1 MIFAITTLICA
12 LSISCIAAYF
22 SIIGLATIFPGSI
35 LAVIC
40 MGSALEVGKIIAA
53 LWLHKNWKI
62 APMAIKIYLSIAIF
76 VLMGITSMGIFGFL
90 SKSHIEHEQTSIE
103 SQALALQVDN
113 KISRQRDLIERQKA
127 LIDQNK
133 KSDQNLGEKSQEN
146 IKLEQAKITQISAQ
160 LDKDLEIDN
169 NTINKLKERLSSL
182 DQELSEI
189 KNKSGGLFSSKK
201 KDIELKVL
209 EQKEERESLFEKI
222 KGAEAR
228 ITKQRD
234 RSAELISEIRDTIKE
249 YQSIGFSTPEGTENK
264 IEAFNLNI
272 SKALDKIDELEQEKF
287 KYNDGTRQLE
297 AEVGPIK
304 YVAELISDFAGVE
317 FDINQAVRIVII
329 ILILVFDPLAILL
342 VLAAHISLLKQFP
355 DLAESE
361 TSVLAKSAELQIKVK
376 DLEKKETNIIE
387 RSKDIQ
393 QEEEILE
400 LKETHLEKYRHEISK
415 LKEESRQIKIQAE
428 KNKLSLEDTSPIKEE
443 IENLLKEKDDQL
455 KALNDI
461 KEEKRDIIFK
471 LKKFDQDCEEI
482 KSVFTNHKQN
492 KDRISDLKKG
502 LVKSEGSLIELKL
515 LAKSLE
521 KENEFLKSS
530 NGNNELL
537 SKENLKLKSQLE
549 KAMTES
555 SELKDLKAENLKLK
569 KRKSEQIE
577 KNIIFKS
584 KIGQNLY
591 QLQIPSELGG
601 THQFVKDGDFSKPEI
616 LNCQAIASEI
626 DEICP
631 ERKGPLLLKVFNTN
645 IKKYLDDRLDNRE
658 YKKNRPE
665 YNFIS

>member
-1 MIFAITTLICA
+1 
-12 LSISCIAAYF
+12 
-22 SIIGLATIFPGSI
+22 
-35 LAVIC
+35 
-40 MGSALEVGKIIAA
+40 MGTALEAGKIIAA

-76 VLMGITSMGIFGFL
+76 ILMGITSMGIFGFL

-113 KISRQRDLIERQKA
+113 KISRQRDFIERQKT

-146 IKLEQAKITQISAQ
+146 IRLEQDKITQISTQ

-169 NTINKLKERLSSL
+169 KTIDKLKERLSFL
-182 DQELSEI
+182 DQELRKI
-189 KNKSGGLFSSKK
+189 KDKSGGLFSSKK

-234 RSAELISEIRDTIKE
+234 RSAELISEIRGTIKE
-249 YQSIGFSTPEGTENK
+249 YQSISFSAPEGTENK
-264 IEAFNLNI
+264 IETFNLNI
-272 SKALDKIDELEQEKF
+272 SEALDKIDELEQEKF
-287 KYNDGTRQLE
+287 KHNDGTRQLE

-304 YVAELISDFAGVE
+304 YVAELISDFSGIE

-342 VLAAHISLLKQFP
+342 VLAAHISLLKKFP
-355 DLAESE
+355 DLSQSE
-361 TSVLAKSAELQIKVK
+361 TSVLVKSAELQIKVK
-376 DLEKKETNIIE
+376 DLEKKETNIRE
-387 RSKDIQ
+387 RAKDVQ

-443 IENLLKEKDDQL
+443 IENLLKEKHDQL
-455 KALNDI
+455 KALNGI
-461 KEEKRDIIFK
+461 KEEKKGIICK

-515 LAKSLE
+515 LTESLE
-521 KENEFLKSS
+521 KENETLKSS
-530 NGNNELL
+530 NGNRDIL
-537 SKENLKLKSQLE
+537 SKENLKLKTQLE
-549 KAMTES
+549 KAVLES
-555 SELKDLKAENLKLK
+555 RELEGLKAENLKLK

-591 QLQIPSELGG
+591 QLQIPSEIGG

-665 YNFIS
+665 YTFIS